1 MSQYPNDNEI
11 FDNFDQFT
19 QQQVKRGNHERIT

>member
-11 FDNFDQFT
+11 FGNFDQFA
-19 QQQVKRGNHERIT
+19 QEQVKRGNHEGVT